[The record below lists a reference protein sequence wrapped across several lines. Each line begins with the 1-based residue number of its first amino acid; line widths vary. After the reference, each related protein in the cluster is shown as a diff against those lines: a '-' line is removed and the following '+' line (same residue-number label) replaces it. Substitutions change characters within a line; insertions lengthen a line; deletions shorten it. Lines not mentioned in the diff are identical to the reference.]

1 MWQGETICYIFTVQA
16 RFDKKAEK
24 EECADMANTL
34 ATPHWDE
41 IRRLAEQGVPMPDI
55 ARAFVV
61 SEKTIYNKSAQ
72 EDWLTPSRLKA
83 KISRSRQTLHSGIG
97 GEPLLSQKDA
107 TEISDSLLLDTWET
121 RAESLRNLS
130 YSVAVEAIKSAKGQI
145 VLESASDLKHA
156 VHVARQATGVLD
168 TETPAVQLSLF
179 AGSPDSGPRI
189 IEAMDCAPD
198 ALQQDTELAG
208 FWE

>member
-1 MWQGETICYIFTVQA
+1 
-16 RFDKKAEK
+16 
-24 EECADMANTL
+24 MANTL
-34 ATPHWDE
+34 ATPHWEE

-55 ARAFVV
+55 ARAFEV

-83 KISRSRQTLHSGIG
+83 KISRTRQTLHSENGKT
-97 GEPLLSQKDA
+97 PLLSQKDA
-107 TEISDSLLLDTWET
+107 LEISESLLLDTWET

-168 TETPAVQLSLF
+168 TEAPAVQLSLF
-179 AGSPDSGPRI
+179 AGAPEMGPRI
-189 IEAMDCAPD
+189 VEATEYQPD
-198 ALQQDTELAG
+198 TLQQGEEIAG